1 MTHPMHP
8 LNLDPHPPHDRAPVV
23 AFPCALLE
31 GWRRTFVNR
40 GQPYAVQQ
48 ADGTYRWRQEAC
60 GRDVLAGHLSGALTL
75 ALSSTDARG
84 WCRWICLDADAP
96 DALSHL
102 VALAQWLAADGLL
115 GVVEASRRG
124 RSARIETLLMG
135 WGMPCASRWASTN
148 GPIDAI
154 RCSMRLVAHW

>member
-1 MTHPMHP
+1 MKHPTEDPMNQQDQT
-8 LNLDPHPPHDRAPVV
+8 NLRDAASLPFFH
-23 AFPCALLE
+23 AFPSALLE

-96 DALSHL
+96 HALSDL
-102 VALAQWLAADGLL
+102 VALAQWLAA
-115 GVVEASRRG
+115 
-124 RSARIETLLMG
+124 
-135 WGMPCASRWASTN
+135 
-148 GPIDAI
+148 
-154 RCSMRLVAHW
+154 